1 MGLGIGTSLLEFN
14 PQLKVLIIDKEPAI
28 ALHASTRNSGVI
40 HAGFYYSPD
49 SLKAKF
55 SKQGNYEI
63 KKLLKQNNM
72 PFLESGKL
80 ILAKNEEDLN
90 SFETLL
96 SRGNANGVE
105 LEILDARLLKSF
117 EPLAKTYKR
126 FIWSPKTAVTD
137 PAYLIEGLRRKFIGL
152 GGKFE
157 FSKEINLIDE
167 GGEINLKG
175 KFFSFNFLINAAGA
189 HSLRLA
195 KQIGVAKNYTSMP
208 FRGTYWMPQT
218 SHFKLER
225 LIYPVP
231 HRVNPFLGVHFTNTI
246 DGNFKVGPTALPVL
260 GPESYIS
267 PTKANFFE
275 ISETLNGWKFLA
287 LGKTHS
293 TKNLVASEIKRLFLR
308 NIINE
313 ASILVPEVANIQKWV
328 KKNSGIRAQLVSNSS
343 GELVQDFVVELKNN
357 SIHILNVVS
366 PGWTSAIPFSR
377 WIVEK
382 YLIQ

>member
-117 EPLAKTYKR
+117 EPLAK
-126 FIWSPKTAVTD
+126 FD
-137 PAYLIEGLRRKFIGL
+137 
-152 GGKFE
+152 
-157 FSKEINLIDE
+157 
-167 GGEINLKG
+167 
-175 KFFSFNFLINAAGA
+175 
-189 HSLRLA
+189 
-195 KQIGVAKNYTSMP
+195 
-208 FRGTYWMPQT
+208 
-218 SHFKLER
+218 
-225 LIYPVP
+225 
-231 HRVNPFLGVHFTNTI
+231 
-246 DGNFKVGPTALPVL
+246 
-260 GPESYIS
+260 
-267 PTKANFFE
+267 
-275 ISETLNGWKFLA
+275 
-287 LGKTHS
+287 
-293 TKNLVASEIKRLFLR
+293 
-308 NIINE
+308 
-313 ASILVPEVANIQKWV
+313 
-328 KKNSGIRAQLVSNSS
+328 QL
-343 GELVQDFVVELKNN
+343 
-357 SIHILNVVS
+357 
-366 PGWTSAIPFSR
+366 
-377 WIVEK
+377 
-382 YLIQ
+382 